1 MISTPRTVALA
12 ALLLAGSSVVSG
24 CFPAQATQ
32 PPENSTR
39 SDRQAGP
46 AAPASVAA
54 PAADLLTRFMKIRTP
69 GGATLAPDG
78 TLFVRD
84 WPDGVYQVYRV
95 PGGAAKPGAPA
106 DKLTTFPDGASGYSL
121 SPDASRLIITA
132 AVGGNENTQIM
143 TLDPKAPA
151 GTPPAPITSNPKVQ
165 YSPNL
170 WLADSSGFIYTGNDA
185 SPNDFHVYRYDFASA
200 QSTKLLAKEGHWS
213 AGDIADDASRLLV
226 ERYSSASDSSVHEL
240 DIASGELKDL
250 TIRPDANSTAANAV
264 VGYMPGARSAL
275 LLSDAQDGLRRL
287 YLRDLASGATSRPL
301 PQLDAHEVDEATMN
315 HERSLLAV
323 VLNTDGFGVLRLFA
337 LPSFQEIALPAIE
350 QGVVSGVSL
359 RGRQLTWS
367 LSNARTPGLASA
379 CVVSEAGVASTPR
392 QLTFTDTQGI
402 DLAAFPLPRL
412 VRFKSFD
419 GLDIPAFLYLPAGSK
434 DGASIPFVINYHGG
448 PEGQH
453 RPAFS
458 AQFQYFLTQ
467 GFGVLLPNVR
477 GSTGYG
483 RAFHMMDDYTRRWDS
498 VRDGVAAAQ
507 WLVDNHLA
515 RPGHIATQG
524 GSYGGFMS
532 VACLVEDTER
542 VERGQARE
550 RLFGAGINIVGIV
563 NLKTFLEQTS
573 GYRRKLR
580 EAEYGP
586 LSDPAF
592 LESVSSIKRSD
603 KIRVPMLI
611 AHGLNDPRVP
621 VGEAMQLAV
630 ALQKRGDSPEL
641 IYCPDEGHGFAK
653 LENRLLLARRSVGFL
668 KRTIGAN

>member
-1 MISTPRTVALA
+1 MSCKQVAVASLIATCGLFAACSTPGDSHA
-12 ALLLAGSSVVSG
+12 
-24 CFPAQATQ
+24 
-32 PPENSTR
+32 
-39 SDRQAGP
+39 
-46 AAPASVAA
+46 AAPAPGAKPAA
-54 PAADLLTRFMKIRTP
+54 TPPAKADADLLARFMKIRTP

-84 WPDGVYQVYRV
+84 WPDGVFQVYRV

-106 DKLTTFPDGASGYSL
+106 EKLTSFPDGASGYSL

-132 AVGGNENTQIM
+132 AVGGNENTQIL

-151 GTPPAPITSNPKVQ
+151 GTAPTPITSNPKAQ
-165 YSPNL
+165 YAPNL
-170 WLADSSGFIYTGNDA
+170 WLRDSSGFIYTGNDA
-185 SPNDFHVYRYDFASA
+185 SPNDFHIYRYDFASG
-200 QSTKLLAKEGHWS
+200 QSTKLLGKEGSWS
-213 AGDIADDASRLLV
+213 AGDLADDSSRLLV
-226 ERYSSASDSSVHEL
+226 EHFSSASDSTIHEL
-240 DIASGELKDL
+240 DLASGELKDL
-250 TIRPDANSTAANAV
+250 SVRPDAGTTAANSI
-264 VGYMPGARSAL
+264 VGYMPGGQDVL
-275 LLSDAQDGLRRL
+275 VLSDAQDGLRRL
-287 YLRDLASGATSRPL
+287 YLRAMATGSVTRPL
-301 PQLDAHEVDEATMN
+301 PQLDAHEVEEATIN
-315 HERSLLAV
+315 HERNLLAV
-323 VLNTDGFGVLRLFA
+323 VLNTDGFGILRLFD
-337 LPSFQEIALPAIE
+337 LPTFREIKLPAIE

-367 LSNARTPGLASA
+367 LSNARTPGLAFA
-379 CVVSEAGVASTPR
+379 CDVSDAGGVSTPR

-402 DLAAFPLPRL
+402 DLGAFPLPRL
-412 VRFKSFD
+412 VKFKSFD
-419 GLDIPAFLYLPAGSK
+419 GVEIPAFLYLPAGHKAGSP
-434 DGASIPFVINYHGG
+434 IPFVINYHGG

-453 RPAFS
+453 RPVFS
-458 AQFQYFLTQ
+458 AQLQYFLTQ

-483 RAFHMMDDYTRRWDS
+483 RAFHMMDDYTKRWDS
-498 VRDGVAAAQ
+498 VRDGVLAAQ
-507 WLVDNHLA
+507 WLVDQHLA

-532 VACLVEDTER
+532 VACLVEDTQR
-542 VERGQARE
+542 VERGEAKGP
-550 RLFGAGINIVGIV
+550 LFGAGIDIVGIV
-563 NLKTFLEQTS
+563 NMKTFLEQTS

-592 LESVSSIKRSD
+592 LESVSSIKRID

-653 LENRLLLARRSVGFL
+653 LDNRLLLARRSVEFL